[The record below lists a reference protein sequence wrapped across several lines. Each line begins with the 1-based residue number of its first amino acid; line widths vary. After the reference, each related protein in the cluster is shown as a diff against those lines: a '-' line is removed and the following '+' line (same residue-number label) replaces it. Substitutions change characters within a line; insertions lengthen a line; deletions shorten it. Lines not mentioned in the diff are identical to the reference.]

1 MSNNPNMTVSPA
13 EQRLRALVEH
23 RWRAGIVMTITFA
36 IGLITIW
43 PAADEYFA
51 LRSYNTEL
59 VRSLVEAKTEAE
71 SLEELEAKVL
81 TQESNLANLESKAVD
96 IDDTYHFREQ
106 LIELT
111 RQAGCHLRR
120 LDLGAS
126 ERRPWRKGDNPLDT
140 ARQKKDGTPSPFE
153 LRTQSVRLVVA
164 GPIEGVVDFMSRMQ
178 ESDKL
183 MHTTTLSLRS
193 ATGGSEDVEI
203 EMELLLLNLSKKTGP
218 ATT

>member
-1 MSNNPNMTVSPA
+1 MTKNQIMSDSLV

-43 PAADEYFA
+43 PAADEYSA
-51 LRSYNTEL
+51 LRSYDVEL
-59 VRSLVEAKTEAE
+59 IRSLKDARTEAAD
-71 SLEELEAKVL
+71 LGELEAKVL
-81 TQESNLANLESKAVD
+81 SQEQQLAKLEAKAVD

-120 LDLGAS
+120 LDLGVS

-140 ARQKKDGTPSPFE
+140 AIQKTDAPESPFE

-164 GPIEGVVDFMSRMQ
+164 GPMEGVAEFVSRMQ

-183 MHTTTLSLRS
+183 MHTMTLSLRS

-203 EMELLLLNLSKKTGP
+203 EMELLLLNLSKKALP
-218 ATT
+218 ART